1 MTADRAQTHSKA
13 PSATASDTFSL
24 ISNGKLVQLYFSML
38 ASRALQ
44 KHTPRETGPSE
55 FPAAR
60 GQEAA
65 AVGIALD
72 LVRGDVLAPAAWDN
86 SPLSHINIRPS
97 VAGTIDRALSAS
109 LRAHKAKNR
118 KIAVAFA
125 PGALDRSGFDRSG
138 MERSDLDR
146 PWLQA
151 LERASA
157 DRLPI
162 LFITWRRPSSSS
174 DNGFNQSA
182 PTSRKYSF
190 PTITVDGCDVVA
202 VYRVASEAIEHAR
215 KDHGGTHIDCIAE
228 KGADPIR
235 KMERYLAGKGL
246 LTAELK
252 RQAAAASKQ
261 LHAALSASNA

>member
-1 MTADRAQTHSKA
+1 MTANRAQIHSKTPTA
-13 PSATASDTFSL
+13 PASDTFSL
-24 ISNGKLVQLYFSML
+24 ISNQKLIQLYFRML

-44 KHTPRETGPSE
+44 KHIEPAAVATP

-72 LVRGDVLAPAAWDN
+72 LVRSDVLAPAIWDN

-97 VAGTIDRALSAS
+97 VSSSVEHALRAS

-118 KIAVAFA
+118 KIAIAFA
-125 PGALDRSGFDRSG
+125 PNGLDSARLDKSWLEALD
-138 MERSDLDR
+138 
-146 PWLQA
+146 
-151 LERASA
+151 RASA

-162 LFITWRRPSSSS
+162 LFITWRRHSPSSS
-174 DNGFNQSA
+174 NGSKHPA
-182 PTSRKYSF
+182 PTSPKYSF

-228 KGADPIR
+228 KGEDPIR
-235 KMERYLAGKGL
+235 KMEQYLATKGL
-246 LTAELK
+246 LTPQLK
-252 RQAAAASKQ
+252 HQAAAARKQ
-261 LHAALSASNA
+261 LDHALSASKP

>member
-1 MTADRAQTHSKA
+1 MTVDRAQTHSKA
-13 PSATASDTFSL
+13 PSAPPSDTFSL
-24 ISNGKLVQLYFSML
+24 ISNQKLVQLYFSML

-44 KHTPRETGPSE
+44 KHSATAATAAT

-72 LVRGDVLAPAAWDN
+72 LVRGDTVAPPAWDI

-97 VAGTIDRALSAS
+97 VASSIDHALKAS

-118 KIAVAFA
+118 KIVVAFS
-125 PGALDRSGFDRSG
+125 PSGLDGSG
-138 MERSDLDR
+138 LDR
-146 PWLQA
+146 PWLEA
-151 LERASA
+151 HDRASA

-162 LFITWRRPSSSS
+162 LFITWRRHSSLSG
-174 DNGFNQSA
+174 NGFNHST
-182 PTSRKYSF
+182 PTSQKYTF

-228 KGADPIR
+228 KGHDPIR
-235 KMERYLAGKGL
+235 KMEQYLSSKGL
-246 LTAELK
+246 FTTDLK
-252 RQAAAASKQ
+252 RQAAAARKQ
-261 LHAALSASNA
+261 LQHVLSASKA